1 MTARE
6 DKEKVTMSFFEKAS
20 ERIIAGLETKRVLS
34 KVERKTVAYHEAGHA
49 IVGWFLKYCSPVVKI
64 TIIPRSK
71 GALGFTQYIPE
82 DNQLISKEQIIDSIC
97 MTLGGRMAEE
107 VFFNKITTGAADDLQ
122 KVTKMAKAIV
132 TEYGMSSLGYRVFST
147 SKDSFNKTYSEEMD
161 MKIDNEVQKIINE
174 CTEKTREIV
183 NKYKNEI
190 EKISEELL
198 KKDTIDILD
207 IIQLIGE
214 RPFKMPPSIHAY
226 IEETKERKKRLEE
239 ELKLKDEE
247 ELAKSTS
254 STNEIK
260 VEESNLKEEIEKE
273 KNTKI

>member
-1 MTARE
+1 
-6 DKEKVTMSFFEKAS
+6 MSFFEKAS

-34 KVERKTVAYHEAGHA
+34 TIERKTVAYHEAGHA

-174 CTEKTREIV
+174 CIEKTREIV
-183 NKYKNEI
+183 NKYKSEI

-207 IIQLIGE
+207 IIGLIGD

-239 ELKLKDEE
+239 ELKIKEE
-247 ELAKSTS
+247 GDIKAKTADVVVEDIKENVS
-254 STNEIK
+254 S
-260 VEESNLKEEIEKE
+260 LKEEIEKE
-273 KNTKI
+273 KNNKI